1 MALLI
6 AETPVRIFLQTCKE
20 ARLLFAHTYFD
31 VSPAGIGRLA
41 LPAPPRSRRRKW
53 NNSKQLK
60 LNENEKDSAL
70 DLWSLV

>member
-6 AETPVRIFLQTCKE
+6 AETPVRLFLQTCKE

-41 LPAPPRSRRRKW
+41 LPAPRGATDARQVIR
-53 NNSKQLK
+53 
-60 LNENEKDSAL
+60 
-70 DLWSLV
+70 